1 MSSRL
6 WLVNRFRMRSK
17 FPTINCSATVSMATL
32 YRSRVERLYTA
43 TAIMFELTKHC
54 RNVPQLLYVPLTTDA
69 VEFLV
74 QNAIIRV
81 VGILRNC

>member
-17 FPTINCSATVSMATL
+17 FPTINCSATVSMATS

-43 TAIMFELTKHC
+43 TAIMLFKLTKHC
-54 RNVPQLLYVPLTTDA
+54 RNVPQLLYVPVTTDA

-74 QNAIIRV
+74 QNAIIV
-81 VGILRNC
+81 DILGNC